1 MSDKEYFEAVQQ
13 FYEDRLKSQLKEKFR
28 KCKGCKEE
36 KQFIEDKGKLIYTC
50 GKSSKGK
57 GKDSKGNTCGHQMT
71 INLAR
76 YLHYYDMKEDVNKI
90 MDGPMDLSLFDDI
103 FSKED
108 IHKQQEII
116 KDNAKLFKKCTKPFS
131 EQNQLKARVNL
142 IKKTHKNRI
151 QLKVEQNLLLH
162 KFKTEENL
170 DKKHTLMKE
179 YLQIN
184 QRIKEEYEELL
195 KSNKPLNNFLI
206 VEEGSVIKSK

>member
-28 KCKGCKEE
+28 KCKGCKGD
-36 KQFIEDKGKLIYTC
+36 KQFIEKPGQLIYSC

-57 GKDSKGNTCGHQMT
+57 DSKGDKCGHQMT

-76 YLHYYDMKEDVNKI
+76 YLHYSEMKEDVNKI
-90 MDGPMDLSLFDDI
+90 MDGSMDLSLFDEI

-108 IHKQQEII
+108 IHKQHEII
-116 KDNAKLFKKCTKPFS
+116 KDNAKLFKKCKKPFS
-131 EQNQLKARVNL
+131 EQNQLKARVNV

-162 KFKTEENL
+162 KFKIEENL
-170 DKKHTLMKE
+170 DKKKTLMKE

-184 QRIKEEYEELL
+184 QRIKDEYDKLL
-195 KSNKPLNNFLI
+195 SSNKPLNNFLVI
-206 VEEGSVIKSK
+206 EEGSVIKST